1 MQHDVRFQPL
11 LFRAEPGV
19 NAYVLPERKIAVLDG
34 MIQLAR
40 RGGGFPAILS
50 THPAPQD
57 RIEAIEALI
66 PEAIRAAEA

>member
-19 NAYVLPERKIAVLDG
+19 NAYVLPGRKIAVLDG

-40 RGGGFPAILS
+40 RRCSSDPV
-50 THPAPQD
+50 HPPGAAGPY
-57 RIEAIEALI
+57 RRAIEALI